1 MVKRKVARRGFE
13 MKWIAGVIAGSA
25 LLAQGGLATAKE
37 SALPPRECA
46 AKAQAAAMKLRDMAS
61 AIEAEAAYAERHG
74 GAFSPELTQEFVQW
88 YRAQSA
94 KAGSELPDLGK
105 TDLTVDEARARQA
118 RSDAHQSGLQS
129 LMRTPVDVFSLTKK
143 KNKTQ

>member
-1 MVKRKVARRGFE
+1 
-13 MKWIAGVIAGSA
+13 
-25 LLAQGGLATAKE
+25 
-37 SALPPRECA
+37 
-46 AKAQAAAMKLRDMAS
+46 MKLRDMAS

-118 RSDAHQSGLQS
+118 AVDRFQRERSDRQNAMVAAIHREAARRSEEHTSELQS
-129 LMRTPVDVFSLTKK
+129 LMRHSYAVFCLK
-143 KNKTQ
+143 

>member
-1 MVKRKVARRGFE
+1 
-13 MKWIAGVIAGSA
+13 
-25 LLAQGGLATAKE
+25 
-37 SALPPRECA
+37 
-46 AKAQAAAMKLRDMAS
+46 MAS

-118 RSDAHQSGLQS
+118 AVDRFQRERSDRQNAMVAAIHREAARGC
-129 LMRTPVDVFSLTKK
+129 PVLDRPARSEERRVGKEGVGTCRYRGAREP
-143 KNKTQ
+143 

>member
-1 MVKRKVARRGFE
+1 MVKPKVARRGFE
-13 MKWIAGVIAGSA
+13 MKWMAVVIAGSA

-74 GAFSPELTQEFVQW
+74 GAFSPEPTQEFVQW

-94 KAGSELPDLGK
+94 KAGSELPALGK
-105 TDLTVDEARARQA
+105 TDLTVD
-118 RSDAHQSGLQS
+118 LQS
-129 LMRTPVDVFSLTKK
+129 TRLNSRHKCAAHMPYSA
-143 KNKTQ
+143 

>member
-1 MVKRKVARRGFE
+1 
-13 MKWIAGVIAGSA
+13 
-25 LLAQGGLATAKE
+25 
-37 SALPPRECA
+37 
-46 AKAQAAAMKLRDMAS
+46 MAS

-118 RSDAHQSGLQS
+118 AVDRFQRERSDRQNAMVAAIHRERSEERSVGIECVITCRS
-129 LMRTPVDVFSLTKK
+129 RSTPYK
-143 KNKTQ
+143 

>member
-13 MKWIAGVIAGSA
+13 MKWMAVVIAGSA

-105 TDLTVDEARARQA
+105 TDLTVDEARARRAAVDRFQRG
-118 RSDAHQSGLQS
+118 RSERQNA
-129 LMRTPVDVFSLTKK
+129 
-143 KNKTQ
+143 KNGKATVRERGGQ

>member
-1 MVKRKVARRGFE
+1 MRISDWSSDVC
-13 MKWIAGVIAGSA
+13 SSD
-25 LLAQGGLATAKE
+25 L
-37 SALPPRECA
+37 
-46 AKAQAAAMKLRDMAS
+46 
-61 AIEAEAAYAERHG
+61 G

-118 RSDAHQSGLQS
+118 AVDRFQRERSDRQNAMVAAIPREAARGCPVLDRSEEHTSELKS
-129 LMRTPVDVFSLTKK
+129 LMRSSYAVFCLT
-143 KNKTQ
+143 Q